1 MILLEAALLAILVD
15 TPPAVKPPA
24 PAPSSA
30 IASLTGVELARAL
43 KQDIESIAGAGNVD
57 VRLTRDNL
65 YTVRISM
72 ATLNPKIGKEVYDRE
87 LELRGLFPNLNF
99 DFRYAAPELAHAIKT
114 DIESISGGGTV
125 DVSID
130 RETLF
135 NVRIAVPSLTSHLY
149 SRIYERALEFYKNFP
164 DLSFDFYLMQKPG
177 A

>member
-1 MILLEAALLAILVD
+1 MILLEAALLAILID

-24 PAPSSA
+24 PPPRGAM
-30 IASLTGVELARAL
+30 ASLTGVNLARAL
-43 KQDIESIAGAGNVD
+43 RQDLESIAGVGNVD
-57 VRLTRDNL
+57 VRLTRDTL
-65 YTVRISM
+65 YTVRITMPTIS
-72 ATLNPKIGKEVYDRE
+72 PEIGKKIFTRE

-99 DFRYAAPELAHAIKT
+99 DFRYAAPELARAIKIDLET
-114 DIESISGGGTV
+114 ISGGGTV

-149 SRIYERALEFYKNFP
+149 TRIYDRALEFYKDFP